1 MHMKSEGGEIGVYLC
16 PEEEDATDS
25 TSNTSTP
32 VKSACPMDESPMKME
47 MSPPPIITN
56 MSTLDSSFYPL
67 ELMPDSGYNFTLG
80 DGEGLADLFDIH

>member
-16 PEEEDATDS
+16 PEEEDANES
-25 TSNTSTP
+25 ASNTSTP
-32 VKSACPMDESPMKME
+32 TKICPEESPMKAE

-56 MSTLDSSFYPL
+56 MSSLDSSFYPL